1 MNVFFFFNLGSKT
14 ICSSFLHFSITE
26 NTIILSVKPL
36 IIHEQVNEIM
46 KRSLKISVLIKT
58 YNNKVSI
65 VKICF
70 FYDFTDLNAI
80 YLIRA
85 LCYYSVCSTI
95 HIVQVYPRLVNKNCY
110 CLLKWSGVKILY
122 GEGLWGNKMLSLN
135 SYYNNNVVK
144 RPTHSEIK
152 YDEQ

>member
-1 MNVFFFFNLGSKT
+1 MNVFFFFNLGGKT

-26 NTIILSVKPL
+26 NTIILFVKPL

-85 LCYYSVCSTI
+85 LCYYSACSTI
-95 HIVQVYPRLVNKNCY
+95 HVYRSTYSASLSTSCQQK
-110 CLLKWSGVKILY
+110 LLL
-122 GEGLWGNKMLSLN
+122 LA
-135 SYYNNNVVK
+135 
-144 RPTHSEIK
+144 
-152 YDEQ
+152 